1 MWKKNYNNLSA
12 FATRAEQN
20 QGTDNSSGLKKYIL
34 RILFRFFYVMT
45 SQYIKGL
52 SEYILRGQRSF
63 LDLDNPLYGYE
74 EHNSII
80 MAIS

>member
-1 MWKKNYNNLSA
+1 M
-12 FATRAEQN
+12 TRAEQN
-20 QGTDNSSGLKKYIL
+20 QGSDTSNSSGLKKYFI
-34 RILFRFFYVMT
+34 RILFSFFYVMT